1 MGDLCEPLQS
11 CRNLNPAPLQRFWL
25 NRVCGCASNLAGKNL
40 HVLPENFTAGMTE
53 LLELYVAVAG
63 LACGIACVH
72 RTSSARAASQK
83 PRRQSTAIAARH
95 VRPELDQASKTV
107 RPRAKPARPPPIHTP
122 EQSSAQFMCRPGRFL
137 RGNQLQA
144 LPPLFGQNMTKLQI
158 LYVKFGATAT
168 APVASAGAKLPLTS
182 LHTPVL
188 VSCFSRVTRYQH
200 RKRIYEWNNAD
211 RRCLC

>member
-1 MGDLCEPLQS
+1 
-11 CRNLNPAPLQRFWL
+11 
-25 NRVCGCASNLAGKNL
+25 
-40 HVLPENFTAGMTE
+40 MTE

-63 LACGIACVH
+63 LACGIASVH

-107 RPRAKPARPPPIHTP
+107 RPRAKPARPLPIHTP
-122 EQSSAQFMCRPGRFL
+122 EQSSAQFICRPGRFL

-158 LYVKFGATAT
+158 LYVKVTSSCHRHCPCRISGSKAT
-168 APVASAGAKLPLTS
+168 PHLPA
-182 LHTPVL
+182 HTRPRL
-188 VSCFSRVTRYQH
+188 SFLSCHPIPTP
-200 RKRIYEWNNAD
+200 
-211 RRCLC
+211 